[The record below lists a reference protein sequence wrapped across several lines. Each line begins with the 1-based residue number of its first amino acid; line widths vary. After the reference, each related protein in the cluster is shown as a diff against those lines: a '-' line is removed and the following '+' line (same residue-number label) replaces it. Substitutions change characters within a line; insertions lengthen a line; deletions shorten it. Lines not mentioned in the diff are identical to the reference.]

1 MVDVMTDNTIDD
13 APYLSAVEQFDED
26 RPPHSATLKSHF
38 DAAIEILGRKAE
50 LAATLAEWRQRAR
63 GDGLEPAVIFCLA
76 RKHLQD
82 ANQRRKAAERA
93 ELEELY
99 RQGIGLPLFDYGRST

>member
-1 MVDVMTDNTIDD
+1 MDVMTDNAIDD
-13 APYLSAVEQFDED
+13 APYLSAGEQFNED
-26 RPPHSATLKSHF
+26 SPPPSATLKSHF
-38 DAAIEILGRKAE
+38 DVAVDILGRKAE
-50 LAATLAEWRQRAR
+50 IAANLAEWRQRAR
-63 GDGLEPAVIFCLA
+63 DDGLEPAVIFSLA

-99 RQGIGLPLFDYGRST
+99 RQGIGLPLFDCGRGA

>member
-1 MVDVMTDNTIDD
+1 MN
-13 APYLSAVEQFDED
+13 AAEEFDE
-26 RPPHSATLKSHF
+26 PPHHHSATLKSHF
-38 DAAIEILGRKAE
+38 DAAVDILGRKAE

-63 GDGLEPAVIFCLA
+63 GDGLEPAVIFYLA

-99 RQGIGLPLFDYGRST
+99 RQGIGLPLFDYRRST